1 MSSFLK
7 KVEAAQASKPRVHD
21 PIIMIHLGYQR
32 PYARFGYID
41 RVTGALT
48 YTKMGTE
55 HDPQAVV
62 PQSWLALLRKQ
73 HPMYRKRISQ
83 AGIDLSTIGPKV
95 EAMFIDFGFQT
106 EYFPEKIEVR
116 APYDP
121 SIKMYGGVV
130 LHASLSEDGSVK
142 IDMYPIKDIKSEE
155 DTAINQAIQEAG
167 AVIKEA
173 IE

>member
-1 MSSFLK
+1 MSFLK
-7 KVEAAQASKPRVHD
+7 KVEAASAKVKPRVHD

-48 YTKMGTE
+48 YTKMGNET
-55 HDPQAVV
+55 DPQAII
-62 PQSWLALLRKQ
+62 PQSWMALLRKQ
-73 HPMYRKRISQ
+73 HPMYRKRI
-83 AGIDLSTIGPKV
+83 AEADLNLTTIGPKV
-95 EAMFIDFGFQT
+95 EALFIDFGFQT

-130 LHASLSEDGSVK
+130 LHAMLKDGAVK
-142 IDMYPIKDIKSEE
+142 IDMYPIKDVKSEE
-155 DTAINQAIQEAG
+155 DTAINSAIQEG
-167 AVIKEA
+167 GRLIKEFVG
-173 IE
+173 